1 MKKILLI
8 SISLLPAF
16 FFSCVFDV
24 KPVITGNR
32 NVVTETRQIENF
44 ENLEVSTGLNIYIT
58 FGLEA
63 SLKVEADQNLH
74 EVIKTECENGRLKV
88 FSDANIRKAKAKNV
102 IITIPSLSSIE
113 VSSAGSVI
121 AKNLLKTDEIEIE
134 VSSAAELELQVEAK
148 SLTIE
153 VSSAGKAILNG
164 IAEDVHAEVS
174 SAGEIKAFELIS
186 QSCSVNASSAGH
198 ASFTAEQKLN
208 AEASSA
214 GSISY
219 KGDPKDTNIE
229 KSSGGSVTKK

>member
-1 MKKILLI
+1 MKKIFVI
-8 SISLLPAF
+8 SILILPVF
-16 FFSCVFDV
+16 YLSCVFDM

-32 NVVTETRQIENF
+32 NVVTETREIEDF
-44 ENLEVSTGLNIYIT
+44 ENLEVSTGLNVYIT
-58 FGLEA
+58 FGGDV

-74 EVIKTECENGRLKV
+74 EVIKTECENGHLKV
-88 FSDANIRKAKAKNV
+88 FTDANIRKAKAKN
-102 IITIPSLSSIE
+102 IILTVPFLSSIE
-113 VSSAGSVI
+113 ASTAGSVM

-134 VSSAAELELQVEAK
+134 VSSAARMDLQVEVK
-148 SLTIE
+148 RLIIE
-153 VSSAGKAILNG
+153 VSSAGKAILSG
-164 IAEDVHAEVS
+164 IAEDVNAEVS

-186 QSCSVNASSAGH
+186 QSCSVNVSSAGH

-219 KGDPKDTNIE
+219 KGDPQDKNIE